1 MTPPDPTASAY
12 RAAGVDL
19 DASDE
24 TMARIKTAVTAS
36 YTPQVLSGLGTFGG
50 MFDAGTLK
58 KMDAPVLVA
67 STDGVGTKTKVA
79 AALGRFDTVGR
90 DLVNHCVNDLLVQ
103 GARPLFF
110 LDYVASARL
119 EPAPTAALIGG
130 VAAGCQAHGIPLLGG
145 ETAELPGVYAAG
157 EFDLVGTLVG
167 VVERSQIITGEA
179 VRAGDHVLGLPS
191 GGLQT
196 NGFSLARR
204 ALEGRYAEILGD
216 PARDTTV
223 GDALLAPHKSFLD
236 AVSPLLEAGLVRGM
250 AHITGGGLPGNLPRV
265 MPDGLGVVVTPDWSI
280 PEIFGLIAEAGIDR
294 GEMFR
299 VFNMGVGFVVIVAPE
314 DAAEVRRRRPEAFM
328 VGTVVSGEGVSLS
341 GVGPL

>member
-24 TMARIKTAVTAS
+24 TMARVEDAVTAT
-36 YTPQVLSGLGTFGG
+36 YTQQVLSGVGAFGG
-50 MFDAGTLK
+50 LFDAGALK
-58 KMDAPVLVA
+58 TMDAPVLVA

-79 AALGRFDTVGR
+79 AALGRFDTLGH

-119 EPAPTAALIGG
+119 EPAPTAALIAG
-130 VAAGCQAHGIPLLGG
+130 VAAGCRAHGIPLLGG
-145 ETAELPGVYAAG
+145 ETAEMPGVYEAG

-167 VVERSQIITGEA
+167 VVERSRIITGEA
-179 VRAGDHVLGLPS
+179 VRESDHIVGLPS

-204 ALEGRYAEILGD
+204 VLAGRYAETLG
-216 PARDTTV
+216 DTTV
-223 GDALLAPHKSFLD
+223 GDTLLAPHRSFLEM
-236 AVSPLLEAGLVRGM
+236 VTPLLDAGLIRGM

-265 MPDGLGVVVTPDWSI
+265 LPDGLGAEVTVNWPV
-280 PEIFGLIAEAGIDR
+280 PEIFGLIGAAGVAR
-294 GEMFR
+294 KEMFQ
-299 VFNMGVGFVVIVAPE
+299 VFNMGVGFVLIAAPQ
-314 DAAEVRRRRPEAFM
+314 DAADICRRLPEAFE
-328 VGTVVSGEGVSLS
+328 VGRVVSGAGVRVS
-341 GVGPL
+341 